1 MGNGRNIQKE
11 AKVLKT
17 KVLLDFED
25 PIVQGKKHIIKILRD
40 EENEEN
46 WDVTIDDIKVDKAE
60 ARPVNAFY
68 FCEKD
73 IGGEITIPGE
83 KEKFS
88 CHKLVAASEGALL
101 VGNKFTCPIFL
112 DPPGIVIDP

>member
-1 MGNGRNIQKE
+1 MGTGGNIQKE

-17 KVLLDFED
+17 EILLDFEN
-25 PIVQGKKHIIKILRD
+25 PIEQGKKHIIKVLRD
-40 EENEEN
+40 ELNEEN
-46 WDVTIDDIKVDKAE
+46 WDVYIDDIKVDNKK
-60 ARPVNAFY
+60 ARPVGEFL

-73 IGGEITIPGE
+73 INGDVMIE
-83 KEKFS
+83 KEMYS

-101 VGNKFTCPIFL
+101 IGNKFSCPIFL